1 MNMREEYVKVTIMDK
16 LDFTNRFHEA
26 IDCGLIR
33 AYFQPIVRSLTQQF
47 MGVESLARWFRPDGS
62 MLSPAD
68 FIPDLERHGLIYELD
83 MEMLRQACIL
93 YDDLRRRG
101 TPISCVSINLSRLDF
116 DQDDLF
122 EKICS
127 VLEAHGVPHEAIHL
141 EITESLMLEDAET
154 FEKTFRRFKDAGFS
168 VWLDDFGSGY
178 SSLNVL
184 QNYSFDVIKFD
195 MLFLR
200 KLSVKGRDMLASL
213 IGMAKTLG
221 IHTLT
226 EGVETVEQ
234 RRFLLDVGCEAQQ
247 GFYYARPLSREDLI
261 ALIDQKPGL
270 LETVEDKRYWDE
282 IGRVN
287 FVNPNPLREYA
298 DWRVGRRDYRTSSY
312 DGSIALVECSKEQ
325 INYIYATEGYRERL
339 RELGFSSVG
348 GLENA
353 LANQQTQQFMT
364 LQKLVLDAL
373 QRKTIQTVEYAYK
386 DVYYRLSALFIARRE
401 GRAMIL
407 MRLNTFEADREVETA
422 REMLNSSSALL
433 STYELVVLFFPKR
446 KKARRIH
453 TANNLPEY
461 DRENSIQKSL
471 QRFCKAEIDPVDQ
484 ERYLR
489 FLDFETLEER
499 IGRNPRLF
507 IQSIFRMR
515 LGKDKPG
522 WYSARVTQ
530 IKTLSEA
537 AFMLTVQNIQDN
549 MNHWID
555 ILIEE
560 HPEML
565 NRTQTSVNSDS

>member
-1 MNMREEYVKVTIMDK
+1 MDK
-16 LDFTNRFHEA
+16 FEFTNRFHEA
-26 IDCGLIR
+26 IDSGLIR
-33 AYFQPIVRSLTQQF
+33 AYYQPIIRSVTQRII
-47 MGVESLARWFRPDGS
+47 GVEALARWFNPDGR
-62 MLSPAD
+62 MVSPAD
-68 FIPDLERHGLIYELD
+68 FIPDLERYDLIYELD
-83 MEMLRQACIL
+83 MEILRQACVL
-93 YDDLRRRG
+93 YDDLRGRG
-101 TPISCVSINLSRLDF
+101 TPISCVSVNLSRLDF
-116 DQDDLF
+116 ARNDLF
-122 EKICS
+122 EKICA
-127 VLEAHGVPHEAIHL
+127 VLEAYRVPHEAIKL

-200 KLSVKGRDMLASL
+200 KLSVKGRDMLSSL

-226 EGVETVEQ
+226 EGIETIEQ
-234 RRFLLDVGCEAQQ
+234 RQFLLDVGCEAQQ
-247 GFYYARPLSREDLI
+247 GFYYARPLSKEDLI
-261 ALIDQKPGL
+261 DLVDQKPEI
-270 LETVEDKRYWDE
+270 LESSEDKKYWDE

-287 FVNPNPLREYA
+287 FVNPNPLKAYA
-298 DWRVGRRDYRTSSY
+298 DRRVGQRDYRFSSY

-325 INYIYATEGYRERL
+325 INYIYATEGYKERL

-353 LANQQTQQFMT
+353 LANQQTQQFLM
-364 LQKLVLDAL
+364 LQKLVLEAL
-373 QRKTIQTVEYAYK
+373 QRGTVQTVEYAYK
-386 DVYYRLSALFIARRE
+386 DVYYRLSALFISKRQ
-401 GRAMIL
+401 GKAMIL

-433 STYELVVLFFPKR
+433 STYELVVMFFPRR
-446 KKARRIH
+446 KKAKRIH

-461 DRENSIQKSL
+461 DKEASLQKSL
-471 QRFCKAEIDPVDQ
+471 KSLCESEIDPVDQ

-489 FLDFETLEER
+489 FLDFDTLEER
-499 IGRNPRLF
+499 IGSSPRLF

-515 LGKDKPG
+515 LGKDRTG

-530 IKTLSEA
+530 IKTLSET

-565 NRTQTSVNSDS
+565 NRSRTSVDESS

>member
-1 MNMREEYVKVTIMDK
+1 MDRVEY
-16 LDFTNRFHEA
+16 TNYFHNA
-26 IDCGLIR
+26 MDCGLIR
-33 AYFQPIVRSLTQQF
+33 AYFQPIIRSLTQQI
-47 MGVESLARWFRPDGS
+47 MGVESLARWLKPDGR

-68 FIPDLERHGLIYELD
+68 FIPDLESYGLIFELD
-83 MEMLRQACIL
+83 MEILRQACIL

-101 TPISCVSINLSRLDF
+101 TPISCVSVNLSRQDF
-116 DQDDLF
+116 AQIDLF

-127 VLEAHGVPHEAIHL
+127 VLEAYGVPHEAIQL
-141 EITESLMLEDAET
+141 EITESLMLEDAES

-226 EGVETVEQ
+226 EGIETIEQ
-234 RRFLLDVGCEAQQ
+234 RQFLLDVGCEAQQ
-247 GFYYARPLSREDLI
+247 GFYYARPMPKECLI
-261 ALIDQKPGL
+261 DLIDQKPGM
-270 LETVEDKRYWDE
+270 LESNEDKRYWDE

-287 FVNPNPLREYA
+287 FVNPNPLKEYA
-298 DWRVGRRDYRTSSY
+298 DRRVGRRDYRFSSF

-353 LANQQTQQFMT
+353 LANQQSQQFMM
-364 LQKLVLDAL
+364 LQRLVLNAL
-373 QRKTIQTVEYAYK
+373 QQGTVQTVEYAYK
-386 DVYYRLSALFIARRE
+386 DVYYRLSALYIARRQ

-433 STYELVVLFFPKR
+433 STYELVVLFFPGR
-446 KKARRIH
+446 KKAKRIH

-461 DRENSIQKSL
+461 DREDSLQISL
-471 QRFCKAEIDPVDQ
+471 QRFCENQIDPVDQ
-484 ERYLR
+484 ERYMR
-489 FLDFETLEER
+489 FLDFDTLEER
-499 IGRNPRLF
+499 IGCSSKLF

-515 LGKDKPG
+515 LGKDRPR

-537 AFMLTVQNIQDN
+537 AYMLTVQNVQDN
-549 MNHWID
+549 MNYWID
-555 ILIEE
+555 ILIDE

-565 NRTQTSVNSDS
+565 NRPQTSVNAGS

>member
-1 MNMREEYVKVTIMDK
+1 MDK
-16 LDFTNRFHEA
+16 VDFTNHFHKA
-26 IDCGLIR
+26 IDDGLVR

-47 MGVESLARWFRPDGS
+47 MGVESLARWFKPEGG

-68 FIPDLERHGLIYELD
+68 FIPDLERYGLIYELD
-83 MEMLRQACIL
+83 MEILRQACVL
-93 YDDLRRRG
+93 YDELRRRG
-101 TPISCVSINLSRLDF
+101 TPISCVSVNLSRLDF
-116 DQDDLF
+116 ARDDLF
-122 EKICS
+122 ERICS
-127 VLEAHGVPHEAIHL
+127 ILQAHGVPHEAIQL
-141 EITESLMLEDAET
+141 EITESLMLEDAES
-154 FEKTFRRFKDAGFS
+154 FEKTFRRFKEAGFS

-200 KLSVKGRDMLASL
+200 KLSVKGRNMLALL

-226 EGVETVEQ
+226 EGIETIEQ

-261 ALIDQKPGL
+261 SLIDRKPGI
-270 LETVEDKRYWDE
+270 LENIEDRKYWDE

-287 FVNPNPLREYA
+287 FVNPNPLKEYA
-298 DWRVGRRDYRTSSY
+298 DRRVGRRDYRFSSY

-325 INYIYATEGYRERL
+325 INYIYATEGYKERL

-348 GLENA
+348 GLESA
-353 LANQQTQQFMT
+353 LSNQQTQQFMM
-364 LQKLVLDAL
+364 LQKLVLEAL
-373 QRKTIQTVEYAYK
+373 QRGTVQTVEYAYK
-386 DVYYRLSALFIARRE
+386 DVYYRLSALFIARRP

-407 MRLNTFEADREVETA
+407 MHLNTFEADREVETA
-422 REMLNSSSALL
+422 REMLSSSSALL
-433 STYELVVLFFPKR
+433 STYELVVLFFPDR
-446 KKARRIH
+446 KKAKRIH

-461 DRENSIQKSL
+461 DKEDSLQKCL
-471 QRFCKAEIDPVDQ
+471 QRFCETQIDPVDR

-489 FLDFETLEER
+489 FLDFDTLEER
-499 IGRNPRLF
+499 VTGTPRRF

-515 LGKDKPG
+515 LEKDRPG
-522 WYSARVTQ
+522 WYSVRVTQ
-530 IKTLSEA
+530 IKSLSEVA
-537 AFMLTVQNIQDN
+537 YMLTVQNIQDN

-555 ILIEE
+555 ILIDE

-565 NRTQTSVNSDS
+565 NRPHRPADADS